1 MRFALVIVFILLP
14 SACAAQM
21 LWTVDDG
28 QLLVDQSLLDEV
40 VAKNSRQFDISVD
53 GGDFRVDVEKV
64 TAPNLGVTS
73 ISGRIDGDPESFF
86 LLCRTENGK
95 TIAFFR
101 TSDGF
106 SYRLDHTKGHD
117 QVYAV
122 EVGEFEN
129 CAGGLD
135 PGEVRR
141 GEKPRRMIPAK
152 PRPNP
157 DKSRSVADDGSRHDI
172 VIGYTPAA
180 EVFMGGLDYIRA
192 EAQLAV
198 DAANLTYNNS
208 NIASELR
215 LVLVKPTDYEEIA
228 AWEFNDH
235 VLYLWYPDDGH
246 MDDMLTSRDLVGAD
260 FVSVLIDGRD
270 IFGDLIACGVA
281 PVMQSD
287 MVNQGFQDLALSI
300 VSVQCATTNWT
311 LAHEVGHNR
320 GCAHDR
326 NHANIDGAYSYSY
339 GHLFAWNEEEET
351 GLRTVM
357 AYDHFHFP
365 HERVPYFSNPEV
377 NFAGDATGVW
387 PGLEGEAH
395 NALTHDNTTAVCA
408 AFRGERTFV
417 KFSYE
422 EEYSDGL
429 FLFPFRTI
437 AEAVAGSLVGGNIVI
452 QESKADFTGILND
465 PRSFISDAPGGIVL
479 GGN

>member
-1 MRFALVIVFILLP
+1 MKFTLVVILLLVP
-14 SACAAQM
+14 LACSGQM
-21 LWTVDDG
+21 LWTVEDG
-28 QLLVDQSLLDEV
+28 LLVIDQALLDDV
-40 VAKNSRQFDISVD
+40 VAKSSRQFEISVE
-53 GGDFRVDVEKV
+53 GGNFLVDVDKV

-73 ISGRIDGDPESFF
+73 ISGRIDGNQESFF
-86 LLCRTENGK
+86 LLCRTENRK

-101 TSDGF
+101 TADGF
-106 SYRLDHTKGHD
+106 SYRLDHTKGYEE
-117 QVYAV
+117 VYAV
-122 EVGEFEN
+122 EVGEFKN

-135 PGEVRR
+135 PQEVRR
-141 GEKPRRMIPAK
+141 GGEPHQILPAK
-152 PRPNP
+152 PRPNL

-180 EVFMGGLDYIRA
+180 EEYMGGWDYIRA

-208 NIASELR
+208 NIDSELR
-215 LVLVKPTDYEEIA
+215 LVFVMPTDYEEIS
-228 AWEFNDH
+228 AWDFEDH
-235 VLYLWYPDDGH
+235 VLYLWYPNDGH
-246 MDDMLTSRDLVGAD
+246 MDDMLIKRDLVGAD

-270 IFGDLIACGVA
+270 FFGDLIACGVA

-287 MVNQGFQDLALSI
+287 DVNQGFQDLALSI

-326 NHANIDGAYSYSY
+326 DHANVDGAYSYSY
-339 GHLFAWNEEEET
+339 GNLFAWNEETET

-377 NFAGDATGVW
+377 EFAGDATGVW
-387 PGLEGEAH
+387 PGLDGEAH
-395 NALTHDNTTAVCA
+395 NALTHDNTATVCA

-422 EEYSDGL
+422 WEYSDGL
-429 FLFPFRTI
+429 ILFPFRTI
-437 AEAVAGSLVGGNIVI
+437 ADAVAGSRVGGNIVI
-452 QESKADFTGILND
+452 QESKADFTGILVD
-465 PRSFISDAPGGIVL
+465 PRSFISDAAEGIVL
-479 GGN
+479 GGS